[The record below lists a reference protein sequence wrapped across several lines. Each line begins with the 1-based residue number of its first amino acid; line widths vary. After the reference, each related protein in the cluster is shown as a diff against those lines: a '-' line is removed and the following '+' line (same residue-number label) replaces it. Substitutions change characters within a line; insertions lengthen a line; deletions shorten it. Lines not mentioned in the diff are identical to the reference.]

1 MVQGDSECSHIYRD
15 SREPNPAASLIAT
28 CLREKSPL
36 GHFAISQHMSTNRI
50 SMQIY
55 AVVSG
60 STAYVVCP
68 VRVLKQEGLL
78 ERSPSYSLS
87 RRLKSYD
94 VTMNLFQLLIQKQ
107 EIIFGVF
114 AMFASMY
121 RKECDECGGFPKV
134 SQNMRCDALRYLL
147 D

>member
-1 MVQGDSECSHIYRD
+1 
-15 SREPNPAASLIAT
+15 
-28 CLREKSPL
+28 
-36 GHFAISQHMSTNRI
+36 MSTNPI
-50 SMQIY
+50 SMQMY

-107 EIIFGVF
+107 ERIIGAF

-121 RKECDECGGFPKV
+121 RKECDECGGFLKV
-134 SQNMRCDALRYLL
+134 SQNMRCTCKTKTRVGMRFGLL
-147 D
+147 KVSQYFVQLLADQETHC